1 MTKLALRVSRR
12 FSKLR
17 GRGNRSSRPKTF
29 SSEEKAKTW
38 AEANGIKKY
47 TLKNLKSPESS
58 TKKLRV
64 VVEE

>member
-17 GRGNRSSRPKTF
+17 GRGGRATRPKTF
-29 SSEEKAKTW
+29 SSEDKAKAW

-47 TLKNLKSPESS
+47 SLKNLKSAESS
-58 TKKLRV
+58 TKKIRV
-64 VVEE
+64 EVEE